1 MIVTYVVTTLLA
13 LLGLSQVVVV
23 VVLRRFIREN
33 MICESDA
40 SGRSEANL
48 QTPFEPPVAII
59 LSLRGADPGLEE
71 GLRRLL
77 TQDYEHYQLVVI
89 VDHPSDPAWEVAHR
103 VSREFDA
110 KRVSIQ
116 EIRNRSGRCGLKCS
130 ALIQAVESLDDSVDI
145 VVFSDADVVVA
156 KDWLRTL
163 IAPLQEATVGLAT
176 GAQWFAPS
184 DRSLGSWVRSIWNAG
199 ASVPTILLHHPWAGS
214 CAMRRRDLL
223 RSGLLD
229 RWRESIIDDGPM
241 VDAITGLGLKLRFV
255 SNAWMV
261 NRESCSL
268 RFTVR
273 YIQRMLTWS
282 RLYESTYLLTVLH
295 SLLTSISMSLAMLN
309 MATSAVQG
317 NWRSMIVSGMGLG
330 IFLGLS
336 AFGYF
341 GIQYLIRYCA
351 RRRGDDVPST
361 DPLTFGVLILSL
373 PLTYWIYGWAA
384 VTALGVR
391 HVKWRGVEYR
401 LKSCRQVEMT
411 HYQPFQADS
420 TQTGQSI

>member
-33 MICESDA
+33 MICESE
-40 SGRSEANL
+40 STGRNEAKL
-48 QTPFEPPVAII
+48 KTPFEPRVAVI

-77 TQDYEHYQLVVI
+77 TQDYDHYQLVVI

-103 VSREFDA
+103 VSREFDT

-116 EIRNRSGRCGLKCS
+116 EILNRSGRCGLKCS
-130 ALIQAVESLDDSVDI
+130 ALVQAVESLDDSVDV
-145 VVFSDADVVVA
+145 VVFADADVVVA
-156 KDWLRTL
+156 KDWLHTL
-163 IAPLQEATVGLAT
+163 ITPLREESVGLAT

-214 CAMRRRDLL
+214 CAMRRCDLL

-309 MATSAVQG
+309 MAMSAAQG

-330 IFLGLS
+330 IFIGLS

-351 RRRGDDVPST
+351 RRRGDDVPRT
-361 DPLTFGVLILSL
+361 DPLTFGVLTLSL

-391 HVKWRGVEYR
+391 QVKWRGVEYR
-401 LKSCRQVEMT
+401 LKSGRQVEMT

-420 TQTGQSI
+420 TQAGQSI